1 MIKYNYKN
9 YFLLLASTFFI
20 FSCGGGGGAAP
31 FTLTLPA
38 NNSLSLNEDND
49 FNTTIRASTNHPS
62 QIEYTILS
70 DTSNGL
76 SNLDLSGNYSYSPDL
91 NFFGNDSFT
100 VQVRAFRLD
109 SSNVR
114 TSEVLSQNMII
125 NLQVNPV
132 NDAPILQ
139 ITTDVSSYTDASLVF
154 SDSITVDVEVS
165 DVDNDID
172 TLTFF
177 GQLGSQIIGGSLDT
191 ISEQQQVTINL
202 NELTSAGLFSMAVCA
217 SDGSLSGC
225 DGSIESYYVSNKQ
238 IKTVD
243 YNCDEQGNNCSQSD
257 QYLYYLIGDPNS
269 NAKTDYIFIADQIN
283 GSQGNGSSE
292 DFRQRLVES
301 VNRLKDSDAGALFQD
316 YFNVLVV
323 EEVASSG
330 VSIFDIRTGCYADW
344 DPSIYC
350 IDQVDR
356 DLISVISS
364 NWDVASFLTSING
377 RGVAQGSVNIQPLS
391 SRTAEVVQHELGH
404 SHAFLGDEYDSGGER
419 TFDLYYADFSVNTTT
434 VSDSN
439 LVKWS
444 HLIDDLSY
452 VPGQTEGIKEYC
464 YNYSDGGVFRRE
476 YDDLPYEDCD
486 CYINQYDSGDYPG
499 TNTDPSCPTA
509 TGVFEATYYGE
520 TDTYR
525 SRWLNVMWCCDD
537 EYGEV
542 NVEGFAIGS
551 ILNQGFD
558 DFTVSSNNTSDI
570 NLEDRS
576 SLNNSITFNVNAI
589 FDTNKIELKWF
600 VDGIEQQDLLN
611 QTEVTFQRPADNS
624 IKSYSWSAEDL
635 TGKLKAS
642 NNSLDPLD
650 FYEGLFEQWYY
661 YDDDDNTNPNA
672 SLNPYVSSW
681 RWYGNDGYYY
691 DNSVD
696 QRPTDDFIF
705 AELCCSMGAAFK
717 INWSEYNQQ
726 STNATFNKINLR
738 NVIRKNNYEKIINL
752 DLSKENLKVNSVRT
766 DQVVKYQIKRT
777 RISKKDV
784 YTLTFY
790 NQDMKPVYKLGIGNP
805 FEVRVQ
811 HIGFE
816 RAGNYMFDTPIKNY
830 SVAIPMN
837 IDASFVSINKRT
849 SGNEYSIVSLKALN

>member
-1 MIKYNYKN
+1 MHGKQLI
-9 YFLLLASTFFI
+9 
-20 FSCGGGGGAAP
+20 
-31 FTLTLPA
+31 
-38 NNSLSLNEDND
+38 
-49 FNTTIRASTNHPS
+49 
-62 QIEYTILS
+62 
-70 DTSNGL
+70 
-76 SNLDLSGNYSYSPDL
+76 
-91 NFFGNDSFT
+91 
-100 VQVRAFRLD
+100 
-109 SSNVR
+109 
-114 TSEVLSQNMII
+114 
-125 NLQVNPV
+125 
-132 NDAPILQ
+132 
-139 ITTDVSSYTDASLVF
+139 
-154 SDSITVDVEVS
+154 
-165 DVDNDID
+165 ID
-172 TLTFF
+172 TLSFF
-177 GQLGSQIIGGSLDT
+177 GQLGSQTIGGSLDT

-202 NELTSAGLFSMAVCA
+202 SELSSAGLFSMAICA
-217 SDGSLSGC
+217 SDGDLNGC
-225 DGSIESYYVSNKQ
+225 DGNLESYYISDKQ
-238 IKTVD
+238 IKTID
-243 YNCDEQGNNCSQSD
+243 YNCDEDGNNCSQSD
-257 QYLYYLIGDPNS
+257 QYLYYLIGDANS
-269 NAKTDYIFIADQIN
+269 SAKTDYIFIADQIN
-283 GSQGNGSSE
+283 GLQGDGSSE
-292 DFRQRLVES
+292 DFRQRLVQS
-301 VNRLKDSDAGALFQD
+301 VNRLKDSDAGTLFQD

-323 EEVASSG
+323 EEVASTGLSL
-330 VSIFDIRTGCYADW
+330 FDIQQDCYF
-344 DPSIYC
+344 DPNIYC
-350 IDQVDR
+350 IGNVDR
-356 DLISVISS
+356 NLISLIYS
-364 NWDVASFLTSING
+364 NWDVASFLTSVDG

-391 SRTAEVVQHELGH
+391 NRTAEVVQHELGH

-434 VSDSN
+434 VSDAN

-486 CYINQYDSGDYPG
+486 CYINQYDSDDYPG
-499 TNTDPSCPTA
+499 TNEDPSCPTA
-509 TGVFEATYYGE
+509 TGLFEATYYGE

-558 DFTVSSNNTSDI
+558 DFIISSNNISDI
-570 NLEDRS
+570 NLEDAS
-576 SLNNSITFNVNAI
+576 ALNNSITFNVNAV

-600 VDGIEQQDLLN
+600 VDGVEQIEFSN
-611 QTEVTFQRPADNS
+611 QTEVTFARPADNS

-661 YDDDDNTNPNA
+661 YDDDENTNPNA

-681 RWYGNDGYYY
+681 QWYSSDGYYY

-696 QRPTDDFIF
+696 QRPSDDFMF
-705 AELCCSMGAAFK
+705 AELCCSMGAALK

-726 STNATFNKINLR
+726 STSSNL
-738 NVIRKNNYEKIINL
+738 NNITNLKKVIRNDSYVKIINL
-752 DLSKENLKVNSVRT
+752 DISNKSLKVNSVRT
-766 DQVVKYQIKRT
+766 NSVVKNQIKNT
-777 RISKKDV
+777 RISKKDI

-790 NQDMKPVYKLGIGNP
+790 NNEMEPIYQLGIGNP

-816 RAGNYMFDTPIKNY
+816 KADNFMLDVPIKNY
-830 SVAIPMN
+830 SVAIPID

-849 SGNEYSIVSLKALN
+849 KDNRYNIVSLKEL